1 MFHVKHPAALGAV
14 AAHQEEVRAGSSSRF
29 ALRTLRPAPS
39 SPAPARDPRTQRA
52 SAQYAPI
59 HLRKHSLASFRVARL
74 EPISRTPLQLFRLR
88 GKQLP
93 RTGLFTGR
101 FASTSGRSDR
111 ASRGAEAKPPVAN
124 DVLCHEVEKLTSTG
138 RISVSGTQPTVGARP
153 RGRNTSPHH
162 GATSARTR
170 PLLRAAPVSLSSA
183 PSSCSR
189 FPIVHAL
196 A

>member
-88 GKQLP
+88 GRLQGRKRSSGSTATNREALGKPLVGAFGGFLNLP
-93 RTGLFTGR
+93 RSRKSCREAR
-101 FASTSGRSDR
+101 FFYSSCTSGRLAEGPLPSEY
-111 ASRGAEAKPPVAN
+111 AS
-124 DVLCHEVEKLTSTG
+124 HET
-138 RISVSGTQPTVGARP
+138 P
-153 RGRNTSPHH
+153 RRRCRRH
-162 GATSARTR
+162 
-170 PLLRAAPVSLSSA
+170 AA
-183 PSSCSR
+183 
-189 FPIVHAL
+189 
-196 A
+196 

>member
-88 GKQLP
+88 GRLVW
-93 RTGLFTGR
+93 R
-101 FASTSGRSDR
+101 DR
-111 ASRGAEAKPPVAN
+111 CYGCWL
-124 DVLCHEVEKLTSTG
+124 DCEVEKVAEKLDFST
-138 RISVSGTQPTVGARP
+138 
-153 RGRNTSPHH
+153 
-162 GATSARTR
+162 
-170 PLLRAAPVSLSSA
+170 RAARAGGWQKDPCHPSTLHMKHPAVVAGGTRRRRDA
-183 PSSCSR
+183 PKR
-189 FPIVHAL
+189 NAPPQDRRAIR
-196 A
+196 

>member
-74 EPISRTPLQLFRLR
+74 EPISRTLCNFFDFVAGFRVENDLPDDRSTATNREALGKPLVGAFGGFLN
-88 GKQLP
+88 LP
-93 RTGLFTGR
+93 RSRKSCREAR
-101 FASTSGRSDR
+101 FFYSSCTSGRLAEGPLPSEY
-111 ASRGAEAKPPVAN
+111 AS
-124 DVLCHEVEKLTSTG
+124 HET
-138 RISVSGTQPTVGARP
+138 P
-153 RGRNTSPHH
+153 RRRCRRH
-162 GATSARTR
+162 
-170 PLLRAAPVSLSSA
+170 AA
-183 PSSCSR
+183 
-189 FPIVHAL
+189 
-196 A
+196 

>member
-88 GKQLP
+88 GAVQGRKRRSRGYKDVHQTTSKCLLGAFGGFLNLP
-93 RTGLFTGR
+93 RSRKRCREAR
-101 FASTSGRSDR
+101 FFYSSCTSGRLAEGPLPSEY
-111 ASRGAEAKPPVAN
+111 AS
-124 DVLCHEVEKLTSTG
+124 HET
-138 RISVSGTQPTVGARP
+138 P
-153 RGRNTSPHH
+153 RRRCRRH
-162 GATSARTR
+162 
-170 PLLRAAPVSLSSA
+170 AA
-183 PSSCSR
+183 
-189 FPIVHAL
+189 
-196 A
+196 

>member
-88 GKQLP
+88 GRLQ
-93 RTGLFTGR
+93 GR
-101 FASTSGRSDR
+101 KRS
-111 ASRGAEAKPPVAN
+111 S
-124 DVLCHEVEKLTSTG
+124 CHEVEKVAEKLDFST
-138 RISVSGTQPTVGARP
+138 
-153 RGRNTSPHH
+153 
-162 GATSARTR
+162 
-170 PLLRAAPVSLSSA
+170 RAARAGGWQKDPCHPSTLHMKHPAVVAGGTRRRRDA
-183 PSSCSR
+183 PKR
-189 FPIVHAL
+189 NAPPQDRRAIR
-196 A
+196 